1 MFHLLEKLRTQS
13 SRAQRTFIAFSL
25 SLLFT
30 GLVFVMW
37 LTTEKNTKNLPEG
50 ASQGNQ
56 VTQNAAS
63 NTPTDTLVK
72 NARDMWASIVGASAE
87 LSSTIKNT
95 DFSSTIEYNNS
106 STSPKQ

>member
-1 MFHLLEKLRTQS
+1 MFNLLEKLRTQS

-37 LTTEKNTKNLPEG
+37 LTTEKNVKNLPES
-50 ASQGNQ
+50 AS
-56 VTQNAAS
+56 VAQNTAS

-72 NARDMWASIVGASAE
+72 NIKDTWGSLMGATTE
-87 LSSTIKNT
+87 LTTTIKNA
-95 DFSSTIEYNNS
+95 DFSSTVEY
-106 STSPKQ
+106 KR